1 MREADKYGRGKIQPE
16 LFEETDDV
24 SLEHTE
30 KMHLSKTLRRFEW
43 NKSKTSKALGISRA
57 TLRAKIKKYN
67 LSNN

>member
-1 MREADKYGRGKIQPE
+1 M
-16 LFEETDDV
+16 